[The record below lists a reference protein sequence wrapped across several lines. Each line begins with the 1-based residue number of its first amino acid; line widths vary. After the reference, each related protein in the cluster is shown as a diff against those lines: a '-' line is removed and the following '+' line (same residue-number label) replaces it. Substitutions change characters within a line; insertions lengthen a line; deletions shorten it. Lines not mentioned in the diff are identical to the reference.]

1 MYLCKSNINTIIFLF
16 SVHAAMQQHASFL
29 MEQFVIVNCVVEIV
43 HLQKQALNAGEQVKM
58 NVNFQ
63 NTVRVHQQM

>member
-1 MYLCKSNINTIIFLF
+1 MIYLFV

-29 MEQFVIVNCVVEIV
+29 MEQFVIVKCVVETV
-43 HLQKQALNAGEQVKM
+43 HMQKQALSAGEQVKM
-58 NVNFQ
+58 NANFQ